1 MTERSMGMDKAV
13 IENHFK
19 GNFQLFYRPYLQTLQ
34 KESGD
39 ELKAI
44 CPFHEDHNPSL
55 SVNNQTGLYKCFGC
69 DAAGSVFDFYA
80 RTHDM
85 ALPGDFPKVLGG
97 IAKDFGIHNG
107 NGNKQTGKPTVAAR
121 YDYRDETGT
130 LIYQIERLEPKN
142 FRIRRPDGQGWAYN
156 AKGVKITPYHLQEVL
171 KADEVLIVEGEKDAD
186 TLAKIGFTTTTNP
199 YGAGKFPANFGPY
212 FAGKN
217 VVLIPDNDD
226 QGRQHMKQVAEII
239 KAHAASIRYLEIP
252 GLPEKGDV
260 SDFIASFSSK
270 EAAAERLAILIESA
284 PLYKQP
290 GTTTDLKIINA
301 ADWLESE
308 PAEPDQIMENTFDAS
323 DKVAIIG
330 SSKLRK
336 SFFLQQMILSMATG
350 RDFLIWKITKPR
362 KILHCQFEIKDHHFH
377 RRIKRMAR
385 AMGITAEDLG
395 DRLQIINA
403 RGLGISGPEGIERIQ
418 AAAQD
423 FHPEV
428 FSFDPLYKL
437 TTGVE
442 NDAQD
447 AKIILNSFDKLAEQT
462 GAAPIYV
469 HHDAKGSPGDRDI
482 RDRGAGSNVL
492 GRDYDACIV
501 LTAHSQDPD
510 ATVVEILLRNYRPQE
525 PFTIQW
531 TEDEATGGYRFEERP
546 DILPEKKTSKTK
558 ATPPALSIYLP
569 IAVSILGNKETEV
582 GTFKTTLKTQTGLS
596 DHRIR
601 DFLTWATSGGNPPLL
616 TREERGRGLYK
627 KMIKVRAE
635 VTDEE

>member
-1 MTERSMGMDKAV
+1 M
-13 IENHFK
+13 
-19 GNFQLFYRPYLQTLQ
+19 
-34 KESGD
+34 
-39 ELKAI
+39 
-44 CPFHEDHNPSL
+44 
-55 SVNNQTGLYKCFGC
+55 
-69 DAAGSVFDFYA
+69 
-80 RTHDM
+80 
-85 ALPGDFPKVLGG
+85 
-97 IAKDFGIHNG
+97 
-107 NGNKQTGKPTVAAR
+107 
-121 YDYRDETGT
+121 
-130 LIYQIERLEPKN
+130 
-142 FRIRRPDGQGWAYN
+142 
-156 AKGVKITPYHLQEVL
+156 

-199 YGAGKFPANFGPY
+199 YGAGNFPANFGPY

-226 QGRQHMKQVAEII
+226 QGRQHMKQAAEII
-239 KAHAASIRYLEIP
+239 KTHAASIRYLEIP

-260 SDFIASFSSK
+260 SDFISTFSSK

-301 ADWLESE
+301 ATLLDSE
-308 PAEPDQIMENTFDAS
+308 PPAPDQILEDTIDAG
-323 DKVAIIG
+323 DKLAIIS
-330 SSKLRK
+330 SSKLYK
-336 SFFLQQMILSMATG
+336 SMLSLQMALSLTAGRNFLTW
-350 RDFLIWKITKPR
+350 RVTRPR
-362 KILHCQFEIKDHHFH
+362 KVLYIQFEIKDDHFH

-403 RGLGISGPEGIERIQ
+403 RGMGISGPAGIERILKV
-418 AAAQD
+418 AMD

-428 FSFDPLYKL
+428 IFFDPLYKL
-437 TTGVE
+437 ATGVE
-442 NDAQD
+442 NAAED
-447 AKIILNSFDKLAEQT
+447 AKIILNAFDVLAEKT
-462 GAAPIYV
+462 GAAIVYI

-492 GRDYDACIV
+492 ARDYDACF
-501 LTAHSQDPD
+501 TMTSHASDPD
-510 ATVVEILLRNYRPQE
+510 AIVIEVLLRNYRPQE
-525 PFTIQW
+525 PFTIIW
-531 TEDEATGGYRFEERP
+531 TVDESGGYRFETSA
-546 DILPEKKTSKTK
+546 DILPEKKTSKTR
-558 ATPPALSIYLP
+558 ATQPPLSIYLP
-569 IAVSILGNKETEV
+569 IAASILGNKETEV